1 MKILVYG
8 AGVLGSYLA
17 HVLIRG
23 GNDVTLLARNERFKE
38 LKNNGLVIRHYIQC
52 KTTTDKVK
60 VIDFLPSN
68 EVYEIIFVVMQYTHL
83 NSILPCLSN
92 NQSSNIIFV
101 GNNADPH
108 AIKNYMLKNSCNEK
122 NIAFGFQST
131 GGRRENGKVI
141 CVRIIGQMEL
151 GGLDGNLSWKNI
163 IDRAFKNTKYKLT
176 YFDDMDSW
184 LKSHIALIMPLCYA
198 SYACDGDLHKVAKS
212 KKLLNQIIKAID
224 EGYKVLE
231 SLGYSILPRN
241 EENFVRKKSYMFYL
255 LLKITMITPMGRLAI
270 SDHAMSAVNE
280 MFMLSDAFNI
290 LKQKSNIST
299 PNWDELQSHLEKNRN
314 KETCIN

>member
-38 LKNNGLVIRHYIQC
+38 LKKNGLVIHHYIQC
-52 KTTTDKVK
+52 KTTIDKVK
-60 VIDFLPSN
+60 VIDSLSSDD
-68 EVYEIIFVVMQYTHL
+68 VYEIIFVVMQYTHL
-83 NSILPCLSN
+83 NSILPYLSN

-101 GNNADPH
+101 GNNADPN
-108 AIKNYMLKNSCNEK
+108 AIKNYMLKHSCNEK
-122 NIAFGFQST
+122 HIAFGFQST

-141 CVRIIGQMEL
+141 CARIMGQMEL
-151 GGLDGNLSWKNI
+151 GGLDGDLSWKNI
-163 IDRAFKNTKYKLT
+163 IDKAFMNAKYKLT

-198 SYACDGDLHKVAKS
+198 SYACNGNLHKVAKS
-212 KKLLNQIIKAID
+212 KKLLTQIIKAID

-231 SLGYSILPRN
+231 SLGYSILPKN
-241 EENFVRKKSYMFYL
+241 EENFVRNKSYIFYL
-255 LLKITMITPMGRLAI
+255 LLKISMITPLGRLGI
-270 SDHAMSAVNE
+270 SDHAMSAINE
-280 MFMLSDAFNI
+280 MLTLNDAFNI
-290 LKQKSNIST
+290 LKQKSNIPT
-299 PNWDELQSHLEKNRN
+299 PNWDELQSHLEKIRN